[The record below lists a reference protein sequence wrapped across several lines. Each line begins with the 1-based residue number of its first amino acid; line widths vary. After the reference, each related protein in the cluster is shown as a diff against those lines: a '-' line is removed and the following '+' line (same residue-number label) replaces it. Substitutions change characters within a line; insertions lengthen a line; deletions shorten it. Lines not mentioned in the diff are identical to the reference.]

1 MTWLQ
6 HDTRLESLDGS
17 RSRGSG
23 LEETER
29 EGETLGLFLPHLP
42 VND

>member
-6 HDTRLESLDGS
+6 HNTRLESLDGS

-23 LEETER
+23 LEEKER
-29 EGETLGLFLPHLP
+29 EAENTGALSPSP
-42 VND
+42 PRQ